1 MKTKFILFL
10 TLLLIFIVYLS
21 FPLNTHTWESYYYS
35 GCLDHF
41 IDAEDMQPVKTLK
54 IPYSKFLCI
63 HYTQHPA
70 LYYTAYFLCHTFFS
84 LKDGLIIVSYL
95 NICLALLSYIV
106 CYFLCFNIT
115 RSPILSCIMIL
126 FLSFSDIHW
135 YQSLSGEVYVGP
147 FLFIVIAA
155 YYLFIPYVQSK
166 SIEEY
171 HTNTIYASV
180 FLGLAIIFHMF
191 ACLFYFVFLY
201 YLYEIKKQNPKFKVF
216 RQLFICSGIIFLF
229 YIFAYVLPYIVI
241 VKINSFQSLLQVI
254 FLHTNNWGIWH
265 VPLKYVPFE
274 IAYSFVVGTKHFLH
288 AIISG
293 IGLFESLLRFLIFAC
308 CMGALYFFF
317 VNRQKN
323 IIQKILL
330 VWFSIYYLAIIV
342 NVPMVNDYWIFNLFP
357 LMLFLI
363 IELQHHLNN
372 KLLISIFTILSIVV
386 FYVNFNNDIYIKSKT
401 TSSEFFV
408 LSKVK
413 PVLKEY
419 KHIVMMGRNLVLSE
433 IFYLH
438 QSNQTKTKFYYHR
451 SDTMYPSKGSFLTAF
466 KKRCDKIPGKYFLF
480 IIDGQGKD
488 KVRISH
494 YLEELNMKE
503 KLIFHVEKKYNPQ
516 MYKTAIGI
524 IEKPFAIHLYGM
536 VVTKSIK

>member
-1 MKTKFILFL
+1 MKTKVILFA
-10 TLLLIFIVYLS
+10 TIFVIVIIYIS

-54 IPYSKFLCI
+54 IPYTEFLCI

-84 LKDGLIIVSYL
+84 PKDGLTIVSYL
-95 NICLALLSYIV
+95 NICLAFLSYIV
-106 CYFLCFNIT
+106 CYFLCFNVT

-126 FLSFSDIHW
+126 FLSFSDVHW

-147 FLFIVIAA
+147 FLFIVIAT
-155 YYLFIPYVQSK
+155 YYLFSPYVQSK
-166 SIEEY
+166 SIEKY
-171 HTNTIYASV
+171 HTFTIYASV
-180 FLGLAIIFHMF
+180 FLGLAILFHMF
-191 ACLFYFVFLY
+191 SCLFYFVFVY
-201 YLYEIKKQNPKFKVF
+201 YLYEIKKQNPQFKICS
-216 RQLFICSGIIFLF
+216 QLFICSGIIFLF
-229 YIFAYVLPYIVI
+229 YISAYVLPYIFY
-241 VKINSFQSLLQVI
+241 VKIDSFQSLLQVM

-274 IAYSFVVGTKHFLH
+274 IAYSFIVGTKHMLH
-288 AIISG
+288 AIIAG
-293 IGLFESLLRFLIFAC
+293 IGLFESLLRLFILLS
-308 CMGALYFFF
+308 CMGALYLFF
-317 VNRQKN
+317 VNKQKN

-330 VWFSIYYLAIIV
+330 VWFIIYYLAIIV

-363 IELQHHLNN
+363 IELKHHLNN
-372 KLLISIFTILSIVV
+372 KLFISIFTILSIFV
-386 FYVNFNNDIYIKSKT
+386 FYVNFNNDIHIKSQT
-401 TSSEFFV
+401 NPSDFFV
-408 LSKVK
+408 LSTVK

-419 KHIVMMGRNLVLSE
+419 KHIVMMGKNLLLSE
-433 IFYLH
+433 IYYLH

-451 SDTMYPSKGSFLTAF
+451 SDTMYPSKDFFLTRF
-466 KKRCDKIPGKYFLF
+466 KKLCDKIPEKNFLL

-488 KVRISH
+488 KVRIS
-494 YLEELNMKE
+494 YLLKELNMKE
-503 KLIFHVEKKYNPQ
+503 NLIFHLEKKYTPQ
-516 MYKTAIGI
+516 MYKTAIGL

-536 VVTKSIK
+536 KVTK